1 MLAVGAEAPD
11 FSGTTAD
18 GSPFSLRSTRG
29 RPLVLYFYPKANS
42 SGCSLEARGFA
53 QHYPEFQ
60 QKGVAV
66 VGVSVDSVESEKKFV
81 ASCKIPFPIVA
92 DADKAI
98 SRQYG
103 VLGLLGSA
111 RRVTFFVDPDGKVA
125 DIVEG
130 LIPGPHVQAAVERF
144 GIAPKA

>member
-18 GSPFSLRSTRG
+18 GSPFSLHSTRG

-42 SGCSLEARGFA
+42 SGCSLEARGFS

-66 VGVSVDSVESEKKFV
+66 VGVSVDSVESERKFV

-103 VLGLLGSA
+103 VLGRLGSA
-111 RRVTFFVDPDGKVA
+111 RRVTFFVDPEGNVA
-125 DIVEG
+125 HVVEG
-130 LIPGPHVQAAVERF
+130 LIPGPHVQAAVDRF
-144 GIAPKA
+144 GIAPKT

>member
-11 FSGTTAD
+11 FTGTTAD
-18 GSPFSLRSTRG
+18 GSSFSLRSTRG

-66 VGVSVDSVESEKKFV
+66 VGVSVDSVESEKKF
-81 ASCKIPFPIVA
+81 AESCKIPFPIVA

-125 DIVEG
+125 HVVEG
-130 LIPGPHVQAAVERF
+130 LIPGPHVRAAVKRF
-144 GIAPKA
+144 GIPPKT